1 MITTRQ
7 QSKKNIFEL
16 FFALTA
22 IMNSLWIF
30 YIYLSIAPTGS
41 YPPADFSKILEGTAD
56 RPFVSR
62 ILTPLLARFFS
73 PLVPQALLE
82 RFAVAPLPIQTLF
95 EKLSGSAYQREAAI
109 TILLMFF
116 SLIGF
121 AYAQRELT
129 RSLSMNKIEQF
140 ILPLFAQILI
150 LPFTFRFAYYYDL
163 PQIFLITFSLNFLH
177 RRNWWAYLI
186 LFAIATLNKELSFTL
201 IPVYGVYFFQR
212 LPSKEFIRVLSW
224 QIVIYLLIRIPMLIY
239 FSSNNGSSA
248 PLMLAFHYYRYTT
261 DAIVLGYTLA
271 FFGVIGFFIVRKWG
285 QMDSFLRAGLMIF
298 VIIFVLFF
306 ISGTPLE
313 FRVFLDALPVLA
325 IWFFPIRKQTVQSSL
340 EP

>member
-1 MITTRQ
+1 MTTTRQ
-7 QSKKNIFEL
+7 QSKKTIFEL
-16 FFALTA
+16 SFVLTS

-41 YPPADFSKILEGTAD
+41 YPPADFSKILQGTAD

-62 ILTPLLARFFS
+62 ILIPQLTRLFS
-73 PLVPQALLE
+73 PLVPQAVLE
-82 RFAVAPLPIQTLF
+82 RFAAAPIPIHDLF
-95 EKLSGSAYQREAAI
+95 EKLGGDTYKREAAI

-121 AYAQRELT
+121 AYAQREWT
-129 RSLSMNKIEQF
+129 RSLGMNKIEQF

-163 PQIFLITFSLNFLH
+163 PQIFLISLSLNFLH
-177 RRNWWAYLI
+177 RRNWLAYLI
-186 LFAIATLNKELSFTL
+186 AFAIATLNKELSFTL
-201 IPVYGVYFFQR
+201 TAVYGIYYFQR
-212 LPSKEFIRVLSW
+212 LPRGEFFRVLTW
-224 QIVIYLLIRIPMLIY
+224 QILIYLLIRVPLLIY
-239 FSSNNGSSA
+239 FSNSNGSSA
-248 PLMLAFHYYRYTT
+248 PLMFGFHYYRYTT
-261 DAIVLGYTLA
+261 DSFVLGYT
-271 FFGVIGFFIVRKWG
+271 IGFFGIIAFFILKKWKQTG
-285 QMDSFLRAGLMIF
+285 IFLRSGLVIF
-298 VIIFVLFF
+298 AIIFVLFF

-325 IWFFPIRKQTVQSSL
+325 IWFFPIKGQSSQTSR